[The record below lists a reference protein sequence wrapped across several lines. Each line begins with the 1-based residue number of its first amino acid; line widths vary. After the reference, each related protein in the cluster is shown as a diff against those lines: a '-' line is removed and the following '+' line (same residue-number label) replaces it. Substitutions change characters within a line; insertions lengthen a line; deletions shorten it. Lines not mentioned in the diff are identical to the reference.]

1 MAPIPVASRSH
12 NSHQEEAS
20 TIVQSRV
27 SQSADPRSNGAPAPQ
42 KRAYKACESCR
53 KNKAKCVMS
62 SQGEDCVKCRREG
75 RECVFPLHRSSK
87 RRRLSSVGEVAGVGD
102 RDSPRSQYTT
112 LLQSENGTTHTTDP
126 GLSRQITNVNQN
138 NSSQHPQAETS
149 HGQVEDRASLGNESS
164 FTGDLG
170 AEVVQTVVTSSR
182 DAIGLLFK
190 AAARDSTDGQ
200 DADDDDNEGVVGD
213 ETRGVGGI
221 LSPYATPDQNSS
233 RSRSISP
240 ELLALW
246 NKHRFVR
253 QGWFTAYEAIAFVQL

>member
-1 MAPIPVASRSH
+1 M
-12 NSHQEEAS
+12 
-20 TIVQSRV
+20 
-27 SQSADPRSNGAPAPQ
+27 G
-42 KRAYKACESCR
+42 
-53 KNKAKCVMS
+53 
-62 SQGEDCVKCRREG
+62 SQGEDCIKCRREG

-102 RDSPRSQYTT
+102 RDSPRSQYTS

-126 GLSRQITNVNQN
+126 GLSRETTNVNQHS
-138 NSSQHPQAETS
+138 SSQLPLAETS
-149 HGQVEDRASLGNESS
+149 HAQVEDRASLRNEAS

-190 AAARDSTDGQ
+190 AAARESTDGQ
-200 DADDDDNEGVVGD
+200 DADDDDEGVIGD
-213 ETRGVGGI
+213 EARDAGGI
-221 LSPYATPDQNSS
+221 LSPYATPDQNAS

-246 NKHRFVR
+246 DKHRFVR

>member
-1 MAPIPVASRSH
+1 
-12 NSHQEEAS
+12 
-20 TIVQSRV
+20 
-27 SQSADPRSNGAPAPQ
+27 
-42 KRAYKACESCR
+42 
-53 KNKAKCVMS
+53 MS

-87 RRRLSSVGEVAGVGD
+87 RRRLSSVGEVVGVGD
-102 RDSPRSQYTT
+102 RYSPRSQYTT
-112 LLQSENGTTHTTDP
+112 LLQSEDGTAHTADP
-126 GLSRQITNVNQN
+126 GLSRQTTHVNQH
-138 NSSQHPQAETS
+138 NSSQLALAETS
-149 HGQVEDRASLGNESS
+149 HGQVEDRASLRNESS

-200 DADDDDNEGVVGD
+200 DADDDDDEGVVGD
-213 ETRGVGGI
+213 ETRGAGGI
-221 LSPYATPDQNSS
+221 LSPYATPDQNASH
-233 RSRSISP
+233 SRSISP

-253 QGWFTAYEAIAFVQL
+253 QGWFTAYEAIAFIQL